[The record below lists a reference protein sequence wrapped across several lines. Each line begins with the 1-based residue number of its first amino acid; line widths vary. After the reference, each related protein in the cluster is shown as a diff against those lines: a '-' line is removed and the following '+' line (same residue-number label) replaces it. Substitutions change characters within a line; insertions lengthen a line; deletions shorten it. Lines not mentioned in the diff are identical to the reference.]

1 MPDIYLYAGEANP
14 NDIRLRGGTTYDG
27 ILKRWT
33 GAAWVKA
40 KLKRWD
46 GGAWVAAKLMRW
58 TGAAWVEVDAT
69 GV

>member
-1 MPDIYLYAGEANP
+1 MPSPAPVLEEFFEAS
-14 NDIRLRGGTTYDG
+14 GATYSG

-33 GAAWVKA
+33 GAAWTKA
-40 KLKRWD
+40 KLLRYN
-46 GGAWVAAKLMRW
+46 GAGWVAAKLMRW